1 MTRRVETIRKQQP
14 TGCVAWQPTGYLF
27 CMYCYVY
34 VYACEKVVELW
45 VEVGQNKNNSSLFL
59 FKILF

>member
-27 CMYCYVY
+27 CMHCYVY